1 MATSSNATVLFRMPA
16 TYPYNQ
22 NRGVATANFN
32 TDTETNP
39 STSTPS
45 SYVFEPPVA
54 YSAEK
59 RNVQVQ
65 TGVFHTDGLGGQN
78 PFLFQQDY
86 ILVPKS
92 AL

>member
-1 MATSSNATVLFRMPA
+1 MATSASTSFRFCMPA
-16 TYPYNQ
+16 GYPYNQ
-22 NRGVATANFN
+22 AGAGATGNIN
-32 TDTETNP
+32 TDTESQPIDSAGPT
-39 STSTPS
+39 
-45 SYVFEPPVA
+45 YVQVAPLA

-78 PFLFQQDY
+78 PNVYSTVY
-86 ILVPKS
+86 IVVPKS